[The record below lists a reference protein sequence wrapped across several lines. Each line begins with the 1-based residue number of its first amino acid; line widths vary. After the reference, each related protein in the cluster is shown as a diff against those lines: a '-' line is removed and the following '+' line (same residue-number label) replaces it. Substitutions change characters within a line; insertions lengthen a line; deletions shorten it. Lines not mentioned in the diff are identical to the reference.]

1 MMKFDPTS
9 ISIQSL
15 PSVPL
20 EQRDR
25 LPKHPGIYFAVDSLG
40 NVQYI
45 GRSVN
50 ICQRWK
56 SHHRQPDLDA
66 CQGVQIHHL
75 EISSPELLPEVEA
88 ALIEWFEPRLNG
100 RREAGLKYPRS
111 RTSRLADDVWMAG
124 EAIARYFRMG
134 ATRDGFETAIRS
146 YVSRLAESDPHFAEI
161 WTAVKKEGIDDTNK

>member
-1 MMKFDPTS
+1 MKFDPTS

-20 EQRDR
+20 GQRDR

-100 RREAGLKYPRS
+100 QPGHVPRALN
-111 RTSRLADDVWMAG
+111 RNGGRKCKAQRAKAHGVN
-124 EAIARYFRMG
+124 
-134 ATRDGFETAIRS
+134 
-146 YVSRLAESDPHFAEI
+146 P
-161 WTAVKKEGIDDTNK
+161 